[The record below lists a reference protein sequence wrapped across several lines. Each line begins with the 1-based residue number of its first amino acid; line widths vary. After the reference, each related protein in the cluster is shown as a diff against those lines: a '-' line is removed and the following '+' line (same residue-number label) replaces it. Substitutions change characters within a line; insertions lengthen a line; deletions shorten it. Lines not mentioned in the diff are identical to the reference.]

1 MCQLNCLY
9 YNVEKH
15 LKSNHMK
22 IRTNKHLD
30 NRFTADNFK
39 QSILK
44 IETIYGF
51 ILTNT
56 LNV

>member
-9 YNVEKH
+9 YNVEKY

-22 IRTNKHLD
+22 IRTTNHLD
-30 NRFTADNFK
+30 NRFTADSFK
-39 QSILK
+39 QTILK

-51 ILTNT
+51 ILINT